1 MRAASVE
8 AIQAGRVSS
17 SGATDRKIASMKAIA
32 VLIAVLLGSS
42 LGAALTTTTT
52 TISSSLNPSNYG
64 QPVTFTAVVS
74 SKIGAPP
81 DRETVTFMLG
91 NGSVLGT
98 GTLASGSAT
107 FTISTLAPG
116 GTDSVKAKYPG
127 DSTFSTST
135 SAPVAQVVNKAAT
148 TTSLTSSPNPS
159 NVGQA
164 VTLTATVSSTAG
176 TPTGNVMFNSGS
188 KKLGTASL
196 SSGVAI
202 VTTTSLAAGTDAVV
216 ATYNGSSSFATST
229 SNTVSQTVG
238 TAQVID
244 STLTWDN
251 VTRYYEVYLPTNLPA
266 NPPMLLMLHGTQTQ
280 GTPNPQAI
288 ISLNWGWQNLANE
301 KGFILVKPASTY
313 NANSGQWN
321 WNAYYMS
328 EAFTSAEVGT
338 CSTPPTGNATACPD
352 DAGFLRQLI
361 TTLITQYNVNPSQ
374 VYVAGFSSGAQ
385 MAQRVGVELSD
396 IVAAVVI
403 GSGTIVGQPSPPPI
417 TLPGPAAA
425 PVSIQEWH
433 GTTDTEI
440 SPCNNNWTGYSG
452 FKFYLATVDQSFNYW
467 TAQNSC
473 SQFANS
479 LPLCSGGTANANTT
493 GNDATS
499 CSDNTEVQFIWEENT
514 GHVWVPGNNSTRWQF
529 FSSHPKQSPK

>member
-1 MRAASVE
+1 MKAVSVE
-8 AIQAGRVSS
+8 AIQARRVSWS
-17 SGATDRKIASMKAIA
+17 PATGRKIAGMKIAA

-42 LGAALTTTTT
+42 LSAALTTTTT

-74 SKIGAPP
+74 STIGAPP
-81 DRETVTFMLG
+81 NGETITFMLG
-91 NGSVLGT
+91 NGTVLGT

-116 GTDSVKAKYPG
+116 GTDNVKAKYPG
-127 DSTFSTST
+127 DATFATST

-148 TTSLTSSPNPS
+148 TTSLTTSPNPS
-159 NVGQA
+159 NVGQS

-176 TPTGNVMFNSGS
+176 TVTGNVAFSSGS
-188 KKLGTASL
+188 KKLGTGSL

-202 VTTTSLAAGTDAVV
+202 VTTTSLAAGADAVV
-216 ATYNGSSSFATST
+216 ATFNGSTSFATST
-229 SNTVSQTVG
+229 SNTVNQTVG
-238 TAQVID
+238 SAQVID
-244 STLTWDN
+244 STLAWNN
-251 VTRYYEVYLPTNLPA
+251 VTRYYEVYLPTSLPA

-288 ISLNWGWQNLANE
+288 ISLNWGWQNLANQ

-313 NANSGQWN
+313 NANSFQWN

-328 EAFTSAEVGT
+328 EAFTSAESGT
-338 CSTPPTGNATACPD
+338 CTSPPASACPD

-361 TTLITQYNVNPSQ
+361 TTLTTQYNVNPNQ

-403 GSGTIVGQPSPPPI
+403 GSGTIVGQPSLPPI
-417 TLPGPAAA
+417 TLPGSAAA

-452 FKFYLATVDQSFNYW
+452 YKFYLATVDQSFNYW

-479 LPLCSGGTANANTT
+479 LPLCSGGSANAGTT

-499 CSDNTEVQFIWEENT
+499 CLNNTEVQFIWEENV
-514 GHVWVPGNNSTRWQF
+514 GHVWVTGNNSARWQF
-529 FSSHPKQSPK
+529 FASHPKQSPKDR

>member
-1 MRAASVE
+1 MKAASV
-8 AIQAGRVSS
+8 AANQARRVSLS
-17 SGATDRKIASMKAIA
+17 AATDRKIAMKIIG
-32 VLIAVLLGSS
+32 VGIVVLLGSILS
-42 LGAALTTTTT
+42 AALTTTTT
-52 TISSSLNPSNYG
+52 TILSSLNPSNYG
-64 QPVTFTAVVS
+64 QAVTFTAVVS
-74 SKIGAPP
+74 SGLGAPP
-81 DRETVTFMLG
+81 NGETVTFMLG
-91 NGSVLGT
+91 NGTVLGT

-107 FTISTLAPG
+107 FTTSTLAPG
-116 GTDSVKAKYPG
+116 GTDNVKAKYAG
-127 DSTFSTST
+127 DSTFATST

-159 NVGQA
+159 NVGQS
-164 VTLTATVSSTAG
+164 VTFTATVSSTAG
-176 TPTGNVMFNSGS
+176 TATGNVIFNSGS
-188 KKLGTASL
+188 KRLGTGSL

-202 VTTTSLAAGTDAVV
+202 ISTTSLAAGADPVI
-216 ATYNGSSSFATST
+216 ATYNGSTSFATST

-244 STLTWDN
+244 STLDYNN
-251 VTRYYEVYLPTNLPA
+251 VTRYYEVYLPTNLAA

-280 GTPNPQAI
+280 STPDPQAI

-301 KGFILVKPASTY
+301 NGFILVKPAATY
-313 NANSGQWN
+313 NATSRQWN

-338 CSTPPTGNATACPD
+338 CASPPASACPD

-361 TTLITQYNVNPSQ
+361 TNLMTQYNVNPNQ
-374 VYVAGFSSGAQ
+374 VYLAGFSSGAQ

-396 IVAAVVI
+396 LVAAVVI
-403 GSGTIVGQPSPPPI
+403 GSGTIVGQPSLPPI
-417 TLPGPAAA
+417 TLPGPAVA

-433 GTTDTEI
+433 GTADTEI

-467 TAQNSC
+467 TTQNSC

-479 LPLCSGGTANANTT
+479 LPLCSGGAANTSTT

-499 CSDNTEVQFIWEENT
+499 CSNDTEVQFIWEENV
-514 GHVWVPGNNSTRWQF
+514 GHVWVTGNNSARWQF
-529 FSSHPKQSPK
+529 FASHPKQSPKNR